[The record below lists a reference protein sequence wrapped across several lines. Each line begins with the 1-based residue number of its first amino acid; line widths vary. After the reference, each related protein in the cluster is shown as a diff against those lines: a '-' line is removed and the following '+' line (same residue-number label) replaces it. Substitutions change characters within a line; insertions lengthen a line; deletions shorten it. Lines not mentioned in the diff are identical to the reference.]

1 MKLPCP
7 WALPKDGRAQSS
19 SCHCHMAEVTWET
32 RGSVP
37 DSQTSD
43 TGMGGRPRGLCPS
56 GPGTPVRPGARPRLG
71 PARAAS
77 PLCSPP
83 QHGREPPCAGF
94 GEHAPGRMCAGGTH
108 TEPQRWGHSKEGT
121 RRPGGPARLA
131 AAGAASPPPRAA
143 GDGKSSRSRVLR
155 VPRGGVALR
164 RAQGCGAEQTVF
176 QACMPAVR
184 GSGRAHTTVHQNRPR
199 HSSPHGPDALHRL
212 PDQGQGAAERPGSS
226 GAAAAG
232 GGVRGCLVCPQ
243 DTRRH
248 IPSPL
253 TAQPRGGLSASFGT
267 QLLRRVP
274 SACSSPS
281 LGSWAWTGCQIPLFL
296 SAGMPAGGKRW
307 PLRNERQ

>member
-232 GGVRGCLVCPQ
+232 GGGARLPCVSTGHSQTHPVTAHSPAEGWAQRLLWDPASAQGPLCLQLPQ
-243 DTRRH
+243 FGELGLDWV
-248 IPSPL
+248 PDPPL
-253 TAQPRGGLSASFGT
+253 SVGRY
-267 QLLRRVP
+267 
-274 SACSSPS
+274 AC
-281 LGSWAWTGCQIPLFL
+281 
-296 SAGMPAGGKRW
+296 RW
-307 PLRNERQ
+307 ETVAPPK